1 MVARWPF
8 PCGQGMFQWEYFID
22 FDQTRGV
29 AMSRHLLLAG
39 FAVLC
44 VGGLACAGGSTGGAD
59 PKTYRK
65 DLPQATATDL
75 VRMSQ
80 KILAR
85 NVYRIDRV
93 EEETYVLIE
102 TAWTGRYPLE
112 DEIEVGV
119 VEVMTRIVIRG
130 RPRQRSNP
138 GTTTNLQVSTL
149 EAENRAMLGDSAD
162 WVPFMTPMFKEYMDE
177 IVRDLTTELNTGVRV
192 F

>member
-1 MVARWPF
+1 MT
-8 PCGQGMFQWEYFID
+8 C
-22 FDQTRGV
+22 
-29 AMSRHLLLAG
+29 HLLRAG
-39 FAVLC
+39 FAIVC
-44 VGGLACAGGSTGGAD
+44 VGALACAGGSAGGAS
-59 PKTYRK
+59 PQTYRK

-80 KILAR
+80 KILER
-85 NVYRIDRV
+85 NVYRVERL

-102 TAWTGRYPLE
+102 TGWTGRYPLD
-112 DEIEVGV
+112 DEIEAGV
-119 VEVMTRIVIRG
+119 VEVMTRIIIRG
-130 RPRQRSNP
+130 RPRQRSAP
-138 GTTTNLQVSTL
+138 GTTSNLQISTL

>member
-1 MVARWPF
+1 M
-8 PCGQGMFQWEYFID
+8 
-22 FDQTRGV
+22 T
-29 AMSRHLLLAG
+29 RHLYQAGLAI
-39 FAVLC
+39 AC
-44 VGGLACAGGSTGGAD
+44 AGGVACAGGSAGGEAS
-59 PKTYRK
+59 PQTYRK
-65 DLPQATATDL
+65 DLPHATANDL

-80 KILAR
+80 KILER
-85 NVYRIDRV
+85 KVYRMERV
-93 EEETYVLIE
+93 EQESYVLIE

-112 DEIEVGV
+112 DEIEAGV

-138 GTTTNLQVSTL
+138 GMTTNLQISTL
-149 EAENRAMLGDSAD
+149 EAENRAIFGDSSE